1 MGVIIPTVNTV
12 TEPEF
17 NAMRPEGVTV
27 HVTRMPIHF
36 HPEEDGFKSL
46 MEDLEIRLNE
56 FALFA
61 ADIVAYNCTVGSMA
75 CPPEMLLNK
84 LEAVSG
90 SPSVSP
96 ADSVIQAL
104 NTLEADRISLA
115 TPYLDII
122 NEHEKEFLER
132 SGIEVLKMAG
142 MTFDAVEPEL
152 GRKFAEVPQ
161 EEIYRH
167 ALSVDHPDAKALFL
181 SCANFPTAALV
192 QQIEIILG
200 KPVITSNTATFWAG
214 LRKAGITAIIQ
225 PGGSVGDDQ
234 VIEMANKYDMAMVFT
249 GVRHFKH

>member
-12 TEPEF
+12 TETEF

-27 HVTRMPIHF
+27 HATRMPIHF

-61 ADIVAYNCTVGSMA
+61 ADVVAYNCTVGSMA
-75 CPPEMLLNK
+75 CPPELLVNK
-84 LEAVSG
+84 LESVSG
-90 SPSVSP
+90 SPGVATAGSVL
-96 ADSVIQAL
+96 QAL
-104 NTLEADRISLA
+104 KTLEADSNSLA
-115 TPYLDII
+115 TPYPDST
-122 NEHEKEFLER
+122 NQHEKEFLER
-132 SGIEVLKMAG
+132 NGIKVLKMAG
-142 MTFDAVEPEL
+142 MSFDAVEPVL

-181 SCANFPTAALV
+181 SCANFPTAGLV
-192 QQIEIILG
+192 EQIEMALG

-214 LRKAGITAIIQ
+214 LRKGGINDT
-225 PGGSVGDDQ
+225 
-234 VIEMANKYDMAMVFT
+234 IEGFGTLFSIPAKI
-249 GVRHFKH
+249 G